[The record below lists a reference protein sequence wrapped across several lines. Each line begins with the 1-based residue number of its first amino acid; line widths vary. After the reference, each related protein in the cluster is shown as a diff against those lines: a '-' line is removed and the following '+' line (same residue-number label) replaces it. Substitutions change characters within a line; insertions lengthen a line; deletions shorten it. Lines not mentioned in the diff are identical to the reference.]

1 MNAVPAPPAIPAP
14 TSTLPPKCRVEI
26 ESKSSASAAAGSSVA
41 CVATIT
47 WPGRFA
53 SQSAGTDCSAG
64 SPNGSLTAPVT
75 MNL

>member
-14 TSTLPPKCRVEI
+14 TSTLPPKCRVES
-26 ESKSSASAAAGSSVA
+26 ESKSGASTEAGSSVA

-47 WPGRFA
+47 WPGSSA

-64 SPNGSLTAPVT
+64 SPNGSLPAPAT